1 VFREAGQFVVGAA
14 GGVPEHPVDGPLT
27 AQYGEE
33 TVGEEVGGARL
44 WDAAAGRL
52 GGHAVGFGVKRGVG
66 GGVGSRSARRG
77 S

>member
-1 VFREAGQFVVGAA
+1 
-14 GGVPEHPVDGPLT
+14 VDGPLT

-44 WDAAAGRL
+44 WDAAAGGL

-66 GGVGSRSARRG
+66 SRSARRG